1 MEKNIIITGAN
12 RGIGKATVEKFA
24 SKKCNIWACAR
35 KKDEN
40 FENYLEE
47 LSYKNNIWIKP
58 IYFELSDPESIELGI
73 KKIIDD
79 KCNIDV
85 LVNNAGINIYNI
97 FQMTRIEDAKKVFQ
111 IDYFAPFQIMQ
122 IVLKRMTKQKSGAI
136 INISS
141 VAALDTHAGDSVY
154 GSAKSALI
162 TLSRA
167 VATEVGR
174 YGIKVNVVAPGP
186 VETEMI
192 RKNMDKVGSTIFSNS
207 IMERLAKPEEIAD
220 VIYYLSSEEAAF
232 INGQVIKVDGGKK

>member
-1 MEKNIIITGAN
+1 MEKNIINTGAN

-24 SKKCNIWACAR
+24 SKQCNIWACAR

-73 KKIIDD
+73 KQIIDD